1 MVSLGKLSGGSGR
14 GIAFDASLDGSVIV
28 GEDGPEAF
36 YWSSTLGMVNL
47 KDVLIANGATGLD
60 GWLLTEATG
69 VSYDG
74 QTVVGTGIHNGVTQA
89 FVATVPE
96 PSTVVLAIIA
106 GVGSLGF
113 SIRYR
118 RRVLRATPY

>member
-1 MVSLGKLSGGSGR
+1 
-14 GIAFDASLDGSVIV
+14 
-28 GEDGPEAF
+28 
-36 YWSSTLGMVNL
+36 MVNL
-47 KDVLIANGATGLD
+47 KDLLISNGATGLD

-96 PSTVVLAIIA
+96 PSTIILAIIVA
-106 GVGSLGF
+106 AVLLVF
-113 SIRYR
+113 Y
-118 RRVLRATPY
+118 VLRARRMLATK

>member
-1 MVSLGKLSGGSGR
+1 M
-14 GIAFDASLDGSVIV
+14 SVIV
-28 GEDGPEAF
+28 GVGETFTNPGVGSVREAF
-36 YWSSTLGMVNL
+36 YWSSTFGMANL
-47 KDVLIANGATGLD
+47 KDSLIAYGATGLD
-60 GWLLTEATG
+60 GWLLTEANG

-96 PSTVVLAIIA
+96 PSPIVLAIVA
-106 GVGSLGF
+106 GLGPLGF

-118 RRVLRATPY
+118 RRTSRE